1 MDNTILINRLSDEV
15 DNLFQI
21 YKGLAAHISDT
32 SPGSSLLRSPEVR
45 QLGITIQRLQEYV
58 QTMSR
63 QTGLEQV
70 HEMRTELDK
79 TYTVTFSDEGW
90 RIRFQP
96 DVAPHFGLE
105 PGRSLR
111 EVVERVGELYPE
123 YCARLT
129 GSQKGQLRQE
139 QGIVTELHEAEL
151 AKELERTRRAAGS
164 VGAGLLGGRGSDVR
178 ELQKAA
184 PER

>member
-1 MDNTILINRLSDEV
+1 M
-15 DNLFQI
+15 FQI
-21 YKGLAAHISDT
+21 YKGLAAHSATRRLVAVCFDRRKL
-32 SPGSSLLRSPEVR
+32 GSWE
-45 QLGITIQRLQEYV
+45 
-58 QTMSR
+58 SR
-63 QTGLEQV
+63 YSGCRRRPNNEPATGLEQV

-129 GSQKGQLRQE
+129 GSQEGQLRQE